1 MNANIIMQIVHG
13 GPKWGPSEVEHIAMK
28 TTSKEMTL
36 EDIKEVIQA
45 FGDAAYRVKE
55 AGFDGVQIHA
65 AHGFLLS
72 MFLNPYYNRRS
83 DDYGGSIGNRARI
96 LFESYQ
102 SVRDAVGDDFPVLI
116 KVNAEDFMDDGLTS
130 KDSLF
135 VCKALSEM
143 GVDLIEVSGGSFS
156 SWDGMGPIRSNVNS
170 KDKEAYFKDYAERI
184 AEEVDVPVA
193 LVGGNRSMD
202 CMNEILNNSKIE
214 YFSIARPLIR
224 EPDLINRW
232 QKGDTKPALCVS
244 CNSGCNGVK
253 NGCRF
258 NLVYNINHF

>member
-1 MNANIIMQIVHG
+1 VHEYDTNIIMQIVHG
-13 GPKWGPSEVEHIAMK
+13 GPKWGPSEVEHVAMK
-28 TTSKEMTL
+28 TTSKEMSL
-36 EDIKEVIQA
+36 EDIKEIVQA
-45 FGDAAYRVKE
+45 FGDAAFRVKE
-55 AGFDGVQIHA
+55 AGFDGVQLHA

-83 DDYGGSIGNRARI
+83 DDYGGSIGNRATI
-96 LFESYQ
+96 IFESYRA
-102 SVRDAVGDDFPVLI
+102 VRDAVGDDFPVLI
-116 KVNAEDFMDDGLTS
+116 KVNAEDFMDEGLTS
-130 KDSLF
+130 QDSLF

-156 SWDGMGPIRSNVNS
+156 SMEGMGPIRSNVDS
-170 KDKEAYFKDYAERI
+170 KNKEAYFKDYAERI

-202 CMNEILNNSKIE
+202 CMDEILNNGKIE
-214 YFSIARPLIR
+214 YFSLARPFIR

-232 QKGDTKPALCVS
+232 QRGDTEPALCVS
-244 CNSGCNGVK
+244 CNSGCYGVK

-258 NLVYNINHF
+258 N